1 MKLILE
7 GDTDRIPSF
16 LRYIP
21 EEDFLDD
28 DSMVLNVTSDS
39 TKIVISSGG
48 QVLAEKIFF
57 MTPDTEERIFSLI
70 YDFFDRYRSAK
81 HSEIELEH
89 YRKTLDIFLNISE
102 LVARFT
108 DISSVLSV
116 LMEYSVNLVNGEVGN
131 IFLLESDQ
139 HSIEWG
145 FPVSAYKAIQI
156 DDMTVVDHIKTV
168 GDAVVMN
175 DIDYPDLGK
184 LRIKT
189 LISVPIHFQQK
200 LLGIVT
206 IINKRTDEFFTA
218 TDQELLK
225 SVCMVAA
232 VSLERVKVFQENLER
247 DRMMLELKVAHD
259 VQQTLMPD
267 RNPQLEG
274 LEIFADCITALE
286 IGGDLYYYEK
296 SGDFLHFLVGDVSNK
311 GVPAGLMM
319 ASTLSYIKVYT
330 QLYPNTN
337 EIVDKTNQMLAHDV
351 GDNDAMF
358 VTLFFGKLD
367 VPQKTLYYTNAGH
380 NYPAIISEDG
390 SITELAGGGPF
401 IGQFPWATYEER
413 IVQIKKNDLMFFY
426 TDGIIEGLT
435 HAGELY
441 GKERLYSLL
450 RSIRTENLEEIYK
463 KVMLDISQ
471 RCDLKSR
478 WDDMTVMLMRFRDA

>member
-7 GDTDRIPSF
+7 GDTDRLPSF

-21 EEDFLDD
+21 DEDFLDD
-28 DSMVLNVTSDS
+28 DSMILLVAENSAKITIS
-39 TKIVISSGG
+39 TGGKI
-48 QVLAEKIFF
+48 LAEKEFSL
-57 MTPDTEERIFSLI
+57 TPDTEEKIFSTI

-81 HSEIELEH
+81 HSEIELENH
-89 YRKTLDIFLNISE
+89 RKTLDIFLNISE

-139 HSIEWG
+139 YSIEWG
-145 FPVSAYKAIQI
+145 FPLSAYKAITI
-156 DDMTVVDHIKTV
+156 DTVSVVDQIQAT
-168 GDAVVMN
+168 GDALVMN
-175 DIDYPDLGK
+175 DIDYPELTK

-189 LISVPIHFQQK
+189 LISVPINFQQK
-200 LLGIVT
+200 ILGIVT
-206 IINKRTDEFFTA
+206 IINKRTDEFFTP

-267 RNPQLEG
+267 RNPSLEG
-274 LEIFADCITALE
+274 LDIFADCITALE

-319 ASTLSYIKVYT
+319 ASTLSYIKVFT
-330 QLYPNTN
+330 QLYSSTN

-351 GDNDAMF
+351 GDNDSMF

-367 VPQKTLYYTNAGH
+367 IPNRILYYTNAGH

-390 SITELAGGGPF
+390 SITELIGGGPF
-401 IGQFPWATYEER
+401 IGQFPWAVYEER
-413 IVQIKKNDLMFFY
+413 VVHIKKNDLMFFY

-435 HAGELY
+435 RNGELY
-441 GKERLYSLL
+441 GKDRLYSLL
-450 RSIRTENLEEIYK
+450 RSIRSEELEEIYK
-463 KVMLDISQ
+463 KVMLDLSQ